1 MTHSFEQP
9 SPATVFPSSHASM
22 RVFRLFLHT
31 SIQLVCPQ
39 SVWMQSHPVSCEQPV
54 LQPSPFRVLLSSH
67 TSLPASL
74 PSPHSVLQC
83 YGAPAS
89 QTYPHSMAH
98 TSDHPSP
105 AAVLPSS
112 HSSPGVTWLFPH
124 TSLQCD
130 GPQTML
136 LQSHSTAA
144 AAAITVFSVAVVTR
158 LVVRPDR
165 VAAGCGE
172 GVGSICQPSIAT
184 IPTLYCAIGRA
195 PITCSNES
203 VITKIVHVQLCTK
216 REAITT
222 NLVACHPYAIGPPAQ
237 CVGALKPGF
246 YDASLIT
253 ISRFRVSIVACL
265 RAGNNAIPTGF
276 DRTRRVS
283 LDVAIP
289 HRIAALETTLY
300 SARGGSPVERD
311 GAAVVR
317 CLARSLQAV
326 SIDLVTHGVFTV
338 GVGTQPPRLYDTA
351 AAATIAIIL
360 FAVITALVPSQF
372 AVAAGGCYT
381 RAYSSRPRYRS
392 SRIQIILNTLQS
404 SHPQTQGF
412 RRHRLL
418 HRCACHHRIRDCTS
432 GL

>member
-1 MTHSFEQP
+1 
-9 SPATVFPSSHASM
+9 
-22 RVFRLFLHT
+22 
-31 SIQLVCPQ
+31 
-39 SVWMQSHPVSCEQPV
+39 
-54 LQPSPFRVLLSSH
+54 
-67 TSLPASL
+67 
-74 PSPHSVLQC
+74 
-83 YGAPAS
+83 
-89 QTYPHSMAH
+89 MAH

-112 HSSPGVTWLFPH
+112 HSSPGVAWLFPH

-130 GPQTML
+130 GPQTVL
-136 LQSHSTAA
+136 LQSHPTAA

-289 HRIAALETTLY
+289 HRIAALETTLF